1 MEVPSEEPAPKRPK
15 PDDQWRLERTQ
26 TTPATADDEAQHAFD
41 AVKGKERHRLGP
53 AVRLLQDG
61 TAAWHPRSL
70 REWLRTNTKLRP
82 TDVVV
87 ACYPKCGTT
96 LTEQIVLL
104 ALNGGDAASLDPLSK
119 NAKNYLKDEAA
130 IGKVWPEACLRPDTD
145 QTGGD
150 KGKEEFVPMTRS
162 AFDALPAPRVI
173 KTHARVRNL
182 LGNEGGGLVEG
193 AKYVICTRN
202 PFDACVSAY
211 YHAWHPKNSGW
222 PFDAWAEAWLE
233 SDQWSPNS
241 SWFRWHTEWR
251 DTHASNQ
258 SQCLWLWYEDLVS
271 NPDYWARKVAH
282 FVTGVEP
289 DDELV
294 SKLVQG
300 ASFEKMK
307 QHASRSENASRLNS
321 SDHLRVGKT
330 GTWRDHF
337 APYPGLEEKF
347 REVLR
352 KRMAGPGLA
361 WNVGEGDALAT
372 PIVLPA

>member
-15 PDDQWRLERTQ
+15 PDDQWRLERTLQ
-26 TTPATADDEAQHAFD
+26 TPASNNDEAQYGFD
-41 AVKGKERHRLGP
+41 AVKGKERHRIGP

-119 NAKNYLKDEAA
+119 NAKNYLGDEAS
-130 IGKVWPEACLRPDTD
+130 IGKVWPEACLRPDND

-182 LGNEGGGLVEG
+182 LGNDSGGLVEG

-222 PFDAWAEAWLE
+222 PFDAWCR
-233 SDQWSPNS
+233 P
-241 SWFRWHTEWR
+241 
-251 DTHASNQ
+251 
-258 SQCLWLWYEDLVS
+258 V
-271 NPDYWARKVAH
+271 
-282 FVTGVEP
+282 
-289 DDELV
+289 
-294 SKLVQG
+294 
-300 ASFEKMK
+300 
-307 QHASRSENASRLNS
+307 
-321 SDHLRVGKT
+321 
-330 GTWRDHF
+330 
-337 APYPGLEEKF
+337 
-347 REVLR
+347 
-352 KRMAGPGLA
+352 
-361 WNVGEGDALAT
+361 
-372 PIVLPA
+372 